1 MTLQRSSHDW
11 KDQNT
16 SPSFSSYRDELPYL
30 LICVV
35 SKMGQINAL
44 LDVDAMLWKTS
55 KVTRVLIINQDILSE
70 LSDDIL
76 NIFDQVIST
85 PTRKE
90 RLLFPEFCPKQLKKI
105 ITSQQE
111 LYQAEETLVYC
122 GGEGNIIHVAEA
134 IDGLSIQGFTADK
147 AVLFRDK
154 TEMKAFVKSHGI
166 SVPEFISD
174 IKGMTFKE
182 LTGALG
188 IPFVIK
194 PTDEGGAFGFH
205 LVSDEKDFLQALDGI
220 DDIYSYQ
227 AETYLDGELFHVD
240 SIQCIG
246 ENPISL
252 VSEYLFP
259 MAKCLDG
266 MPAGSIALDQQSL
279 TARKILSVHHKV
291 LKAFDVPG
299 IFHAEYFVTSKG
311 RVVFLE
317 IAWRP
322 AGPPCNV
329 NFEQYAGTNQST
341 AYLSLATGMLS
352 HADISFQKPLSMRI
366 FINRQPGAYQGLSL
380 PLPDESYTI
389 VEEIPKGT
397 LCEKGETYMSYV
409 AIIDVFAKTPEQLR
423 KYFIALRESG
433 ESLAVFVR

>member
-1 MTLQRSSHDW
+1 MTLQRSLNDW
-11 KDQNT
+11 EVQNT
-16 SPSFSSYRDELPYL
+16 SPSFSSDRDELPHL

-35 SKMGQINAL
+35 SKVGQINAL
-44 LDVDAMLWKTS
+44 LDVDARLWKSS
-55 KVTRVLIINQDILSE
+55 KVARVLIINQDILSE

-85 PTRKE
+85 LTRKE
-90 RLLFPEFCPKQLKKI
+90 RLLFPEFCPKQLRKI
-105 ITSQQE
+105 IISQQE
-111 LYQAEETLVYC
+111 LYQAEQTLVYC
-122 GGEGNIIHVAEA
+122 GGEGNITHVAEA
-134 IDGLSIQGFTADK
+134 IEGLSTQGFTPDK

-154 TEMKAFVKSHGI
+154 TEMKAYVKAHGI

-174 IKGMTFKE
+174 IKNMSFTE
-182 LTGALG
+182 LTKALG
-188 IPFVIK
+188 TPFVIK

-205 LVSDEKDFLQALDGI
+205 LISDEKEFFQALEEI
-220 DDIYSYQ
+220 NDIQSYQ

-240 SIQCIG
+240 SVQCLG

-259 MAKCLDG
+259 MARCLDG

-279 TARKILSVHHKV
+279 TARKILSVHHNV

-329 NFEQYAGTNQST
+329 NFEQYAGMNQST
-341 AYLSLATGMLS
+341 AYLSLATNMLS
-352 HADISFQKPLSMRI
+352 QTDISFQQPLSMRV
-366 FINRQPGAYQGLSL
+366 FINRQQGQYQGLSL
-380 PLPDESYTI
+380 PLPADAYTI
-389 VEEIPKGT
+389 SEEIPKGT
-397 LCEKGETYMSYV
+397 FCEKGETYMSYV
-409 AIIDVFAKTPEQLR
+409 AIIDVDAHTPAQLR
-423 KYFIALRESG
+423 KYFMALRESG
-433 ESLAVFVR
+433 ESLAVFV